1 MRAFVSSPDVL
12 QPNIAVGTVAQLN
25 AAGQPDGVVV
35 GSSACCAG
43 SRSSSCADSIPVV
56 DDLSTVADRS
66 AASLP
71 VQSQPTTKSTT

>member
-25 AAGQPDGVVV
+25 AGQPDGVVV

-56 DDLSTVADRS
+56 DV
-66 AASLP
+66 
-71 VQSQPTTKSTT
+71 

>member
-25 AAGQPDGVVV
+25 AGQPEHGVVV

-56 DDLSTVADRS
+56 VDV
-66 AASLP
+66 
-71 VQSQPTTKSTT
+71 